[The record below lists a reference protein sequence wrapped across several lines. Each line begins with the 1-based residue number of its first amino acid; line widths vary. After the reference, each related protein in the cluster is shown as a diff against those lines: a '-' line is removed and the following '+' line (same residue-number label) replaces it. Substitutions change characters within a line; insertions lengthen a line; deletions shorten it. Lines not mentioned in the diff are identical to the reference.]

1 MISEEGD
8 NMSTKGLFLISTI
21 LIVFITIFNVNIC
34 YASDVSDVIT
44 GADSFINAAD
54 LSKKTDES
62 KLIDTSNM
70 IYKILTVLGISM
82 AVIISGILGI
92 KFMIGSVEEKAQV
105 KDQLVPFVIGCIVIF
120 GAFSIWKVA
129 VNLGNSMDN
138 KSTSVTYT
146 KDADGK
152 LRCDSCGDELGTG
165 EQRRGKCSNC
175 GKNIKGI

>member
-1 MISEEGD
+1 
-8 NMSTKGLFLISTI
+8 MSTKVLFLISTI
-21 LIVFITIFNVNIC
+21 LIVFIIVFSVNIS

-44 GADSFINAAD
+44 GGDSFIDAAD
-54 LSKKTDES
+54 DTKKIDET
-62 KLIDTSNM
+62 KLKDTSDM
-70 IYKILTVLGISM
+70 IYKILMVLGISI

-105 KDQLVPFVIGCIVIF
+105 KDQLIPFLIGCIVIF

-129 VNLGNSMDN
+129 VNVGNSMES
-138 KSTSVTYT
+138 KSTSTTYT
-146 KDADGK
+146 KDDDGK